1 METKDLLPEND
12 QDLLLAK
19 QLDSAL
25 LSGEGFLSI
34 QDPLIRSLLAYQN
47 KEHVQIDSLASE
59 SSEMWDKV
67 FSKTKPQKKARTISL
82 PTRKT
87 NTWAWATAA
96 TVLLAAFLGI
106 FWFTNLNNPVLVAQ
120 SGTAIETVKLADGS
134 QVSLR
139 PNSSLYQ
146 IEFSNSKRTY
156 ELEGEAFFNV
166 TKDTNRPFSVA
177 SDNGV
182 VTVLGTQFNLSTWGN
197 ETKVFLEEGSVRLDD
212 LNQNSVI
219 LKPGEKATISQ
230 NILSD
235 ASPADTEEF
244 KDWLNNEIVLK
255 STPVSQVV
263 NELEHHFKATIDIS
277 GMQNTS
283 EPISG
288 TIALNELSTT
298 LNDLGIIL
306 GGTFREVNSNSFTF
320 IPLN

>member
-1 METKDLLPEND
+1 METKDLLPDND

-25 LSGEGFLSI
+25 QSGEGFSGI
-34 QDPLIRSLLAYQN
+34 QDPLIQSLLAYQN
-47 KEHVQIDSLASE
+47 KEHTQIDTLISE

-67 FSKTKPQKKARTISL
+67 FSETTSQKKARITSL
-82 PTRKT
+82 STRKT

-106 FWFTNLNNPVLVAQ
+106 FWFTNLDNPVLVAQ
-120 SGTAIETVKLADGS
+120 SGNAIESVILADGS

-139 PNSSLYQ
+139 PYSSLYE
-146 IEFSNSKRTY
+146 IELSDSKRSF
-156 ELEGEAFFNV
+156 ELEGEAFFVV
-166 TKDTNRPFSVA
+166 TKDINKPFSVA
-177 SDNGV
+177 SDNGI

-197 ETKVFLEEGSVRLDD
+197 ETKVFLEEGSVRLSD
-212 LNQNSVI
+212 LHQNSIV

-230 NILSD
+230 NLLSN
-235 ASPADTEEF
+235 ASPADAEEF
-244 KDWLNNEIVLK
+244 KDWLNDEIVLN
-255 STPVSQVV
+255 STPVSQVI

-283 EPISG
+283 ELISG
-288 TIALNELSTT
+288 TIALDELSTT
-298 LNDLGIIL
+298 LNDLGVIL
-306 GGTFREVNSNSFTF
+306 GGTFREVNSNSFKF

>member
-25 LSGEGFLSI
+25 QSGEGFSSI
-34 QDPLIRSLLAYQN
+34 QDPLIQSLLDYQN
-47 KEHVQIDSLASE
+47 KELVHIDTLTSE
-59 SSEMWDKV
+59 SSEIWDKV
-67 FSKTKPQKKARTISL
+67 FSETKPQKKARITSL

-96 TVLLAAFLGI
+96 TVLIAAFLGI
-106 FWFTNLNNPVLVAQ
+106 FWFTNLDNPVLVAQ
-120 SGTAIETVKLADGS
+120 SGNTIEMVTLADGS
-134 QVSLR
+134 EISLR
-139 PNSSLYQ
+139 PYSSLYE
-146 IEFSNSKRTY
+146 IEISDSKRSY
-156 ELEGEAFFNV
+156 ELDGEAFFVV
-166 TKDTNRPFSVA
+166 TKDINKPFSVA
-177 SDNGV
+177 SDNGI

-197 ETKVFLEEGSVRLDD
+197 ETKLFLEEGSVRLSD
-212 LNQNSVI
+212 LHQNSVI

-230 NILSD
+230 NLLSN
-235 ASPADTEEF
+235 ASPAIADEF
-244 KDWLNNEIVLK
+244 KDWLNDEIVLK
-255 STPVSQVV
+255 STPVSQVIK
-263 NELEHHFKATIDIS
+263 ELEHHFKATIDIS

-288 TIALNELSTT
+288 TIALDELSTT

>member
-12 QDLLLAK
+12 RDLLLAK

-25 LSGEGFLSI
+25 QSGEGFSSI
-34 QDPLIRSLLAYQN
+34 SDPLIQSLLAYQN
-47 KEHVQIDSLASE
+47 NEHAQINTLTSE
-59 SSEMWDKV
+59 SSEIWDKV
-67 FSKTKPQKKARTISL
+67 FSETKPQKKARITSL

-96 TVLLAAFLGI
+96 TALIAAFLGI
-106 FWFTNLNNPVLVAQ
+106 FWFTNLDNPVLVAQ
-120 SGTAIETVKLADGS
+120 SGDTIEMVTLADGS
-134 QVSLR
+134 EISLR
-139 PNSSLYQ
+139 PYSSLYE
-146 IEFSNSKRTY
+146 IEISDSKRSY
-156 ELEGEAFFNV
+156 ELDGEAFFVV
-166 TKDTNRPFSVA
+166 TKDINKPFSIA
-177 SDNGV
+177 SDNGI

-197 ETKVFLEEGSVRLDD
+197 ETKLFLEEGSVRLSD
-212 LNQNSVI
+212 LHQNSVI

-230 NILSD
+230 NLLSN
-235 ASPADTEEF
+235 ASPAIADEF
-244 KDWLNNEIVLK
+244 KDWLNDEIVLK
-255 STPVSQVV
+255 STPVSQVI

-288 TIALNELSTT
+288 TIALGELSTT